1 MQIETAIMLRKDG
14 TVKVTSPTG
23 VDYIFK
29 PNDGGQ
35 VVCDVADEGDIAW
48 LLRSDDFFPAN
59 EEDYDTAYAI
69 TSAQP
74 VEESDHSDMNA
85 APIEESHIPGDE
97 GVDPGD
103 DDVVDENSPPVET
116 SVEMLLGS
124 TMLPPEITISDD
136 ITVSLSQV
144 VSTAHSE
151 SGLTIKEWNALPDD
165 EREAMLV
172 KTINSMTENATA
184 FKVGEK
190 AAEDTQEKSSSRAT
204 AKKAGTTKKAA

>member
-48 LLRSDDFFPAN
+48 LLRTDDFFPAN

-116 SVEMLLGS
+116 SVAVLLGS

-136 ITVSLSQV
+136 ITVSLAQV
-144 VSTAHSE
+144 VSTAHIE
-151 SGLTIKEWNALPDD
+151 SGLTIEAWNALPDD

-172 KTINSMTENATA
+172 KTINSMTENAASTKPA
-184 FKVGEK
+184 EK
-190 AAEDTQEKSSSRAT
+190 ENAPSRAT
-204 AKKAGTTKKAA
+204 VKKAGATKKAA